1 VEGSEGGEEGDS
13 MPIHRTM
20 SRSSHHRRP
29 KGRGGGRLLAGAR
42 AWSRH
47 RIEEVAIDSTVE
59 GQDREMTIMK
69 LPFPFL
75 PRRRSMCLPHPL

>member
-1 VEGSEGGEEGDS
+1 

-20 SRSSHHRRP
+20 SRSSHYRRP
-29 KGRGGGRLLAGAR
+29 KGGWRRLLAGAR

-59 GQDREMTIMK
+59 GQDREMTINEIAFSF
-69 LPFPFL
+69 PFPAGG
-75 PRRRSMCLPHPL
+75 RWRLPHPL